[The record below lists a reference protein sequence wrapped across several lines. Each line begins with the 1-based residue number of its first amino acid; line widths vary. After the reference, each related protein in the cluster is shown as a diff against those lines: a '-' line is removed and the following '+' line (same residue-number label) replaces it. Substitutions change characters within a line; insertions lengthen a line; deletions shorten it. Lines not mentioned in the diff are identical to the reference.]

1 MKFLQGY
8 KTYIGIFFTI
18 LGAASGVFGWG
29 LGDLAGVQDQV
40 ITLVGSLIAILGRAS
55 VKTA

>member
-1 MKFLQGY
+1 MKFLDGY
-8 KTYIGIFFTI
+8 KTYLGILFTI

-40 ITLVGSLIAILGRAS
+40 ITLVGSLIAIWGRAS

>member
-1 MKFLQGY
+1 MLSGY
-8 KTYIGIFFTI
+8 KTYIGIIITI

-29 LGDLAGVQDQV
+29 LGDLAGVQDQI
-40 ITLVGSLIAILGRAS
+40 ITLVGSLIAIYGRAT